1 MKLNE
6 VIAKY
11 GNQEV
16 DESKIKE
23 VLGVK
28 ESKVWKPKPTEL
40 YWYINQSGLL
50 NYSIFSDYQS
60 DIRQFELG
68 NVYKTKEEAEFARD
82 KQIFLTKFERYL
94 RENEDEPVDWNNE
107 SQKKYSVELNFRIN
121 SKISIV
127 ANNYYMK
134 QGAIYTTNF
143 EALNS
148 YVKENESDIK
158 KYVFGVE

>member
-28 ESKVWKPKPTEL
+28 ESKVWKPKGDERFYVVAGYGRIL
-40 YWYINQSGLL
+40 SGTS
-50 NYSIFSDYQS
+50 NSMEFWEDYF
-60 DIRQFELG
+60 DVG
-68 NVYKTKEEAEFARD
+68 NCYKTLEEVEFARD

-94 RENEDEPVDWNNE
+94 RENEDEPVNWKNE
-107 SQKKYSVELNFRIN
+107 SQAKYSVEFNFRIN
-121 SKISIV
+121 SKICIAV
-127 ANNYYMK
+127 NNYYMK
-134 QGAIYTTNF
+134 QGTIYTTNF

-148 YVKENESDIK
+148 YVKDNESDIK
-158 KYVFGVE
+158 KYMFGVE

>member
-28 ESKVWKPKPTEL
+28 ESKVWKPKHNER
-40 YWYINQSGLL
+40 YY
-50 NYSIFSDYQS
+50 FFDYGGTS
-60 DIRQFELG
+60 KDRFITGYDVSRYELG
-68 NVYKTKEEAEFARD
+68 NCYKTLEEVEFARD

-94 RENEDEPVDWNNE
+94 RENEDEPVDWKNE
-107 SQKKYSVELNFRIN
+107 SQPKYSVEFNFRIN
-121 SKISIV
+121 SKICIAV
-127 ANNYYMK
+127 NNYYMK

-148 YVKENESDIK
+148 YVKDNESDIK
-158 KYVFGVE
+158 KYMFGVK

>member
-28 ESKVWKPKPTEL
+28 ESKVWKPKHNER
-40 YWYINQSGLL
+40 YY
-50 NYSIFSDYQS
+50 FFDYGGTS
-60 DIRQFELG
+60 KDRFITGYDVSRYELG
-68 NVYKTKEEAEFARD
+68 NCYKTLEEVEFARD

-94 RENEDEPVDWNNE
+94 RENEDEPVDW
-107 SQKKYSVELNFRIN
+107 KNFNQDKFAIRLDHFDN
-121 SKISIV
+121 SKLYVVSWCTIEQQSS
-127 ANNYYMK
+127 
-134 QGAIYTTNF
+134 IYTTNRL
-143 EALNS
+143 ALEQFI
-148 YVKENESDIK
+148 KDNESDIK
-158 KYVFGVE
+158 KYMFGVE

>member
-28 ESKVWKPKPTEL
+28 ECKVWKPKSKEL
-40 YWYINQSGLL
+40 YWYISPSGNL
-50 NYSIFSDYQS
+50 NNSIFSDYRT
-60 DIRQFELG
+60 DIKQFEIG
-68 NVYKTKEEAEFARD
+68 NIYKTEEEAEFARD

-107 SQKKYSVELNFRIN
+107 SQQKYSIEFNFRIK

-127 ANNYYMK
+127 VNSYYMK
-134 QGAIYTTNF
+134 QGVIYTTNF

-158 KYVFGVE
+158 KYMFGVE

>member
-11 GNQEV
+11 GNQEI

-28 ESKVWKPKPTEL
+28 ERKVWKPKPTEL
-40 YWYINQSGLL
+40 YWYITPSGIL
-50 NYSIFSDYQS
+50 NEVIFTDAES

-68 NVYKTKEEAEFARD
+68 NMYKTQQEAEFARD

-94 RENEDEPVDWNNE
+94 RENEDEEVDWNNFKQDKWSIYMDYGSKQIFTNGWVSTH
-107 SQKKYSVELNFRIN
+107 SQG
-121 SKISIV
+121 SIFTSNV
-127 ANNYYMK
+127 K
-134 QGAIYTTNF
+134 
-143 EALNS
+143 ALEQFI
-148 YVKENESDIK
+148 KDNESDIK
-158 KYVFGVE
+158 KYMFGVE